1 MSARRSSDPPGGTA
15 RDDTP
20 NSSRLPIVV
29 AVFVVAIV
37 GVSTVGAFSH
47 GDLLAMCYDISLWA
61 SALLLIG
68 AAQLQPRDRRA
79 PWTWIG
85 VGALFWAAGATVNT
99 LLYDLHVE
107 SIPAIVPMLLY
118 ALGYL
123 PIVIGLAE
131 LADPRL
137 HTRRLSGIADGVLVF
152 LSLYAVLWLL
162 VVEKFAYAT
171 ELPKLD
177 RAFQSLYP
185 AGDLAMVVLT
195 ARVIAGRIFHRH
207 TSWTLFVAAL
217 GGAGCDIALL
227 SAYLVNP
234 EGEYRIINFAYQL
247 SVAALALAALLALSP
262 SPPVMTGRAR
272 ASGRLTMLVA
282 LSSLVP
288 PVVLLLLVVAG
299 HRELQVEPVALWLM
313 MAAVMVVLRN
323 LAGQREL
330 ERAHQQAMWLAS
342 HDHDTDLLRR
352 APFLHEVSEGDLRD
366 RTGTV
371 MVIEIGGLA
380 SIGDRLGH
388 DAADHAAVIVAER
401 VQSSVG
407 AAVVA
412 RMAHEQFAVFMR
424 STTLGRGRQV
434 AAALQAALAE
444 PVVLGTH
451 SIALEFSIGVAQA
464 DGAVI
469 DVLAGVRRATDA
481 MRHARRMGPGHVS
494 VDADLTGTVLA
505 SSAQSTAGPKWS
517 PTPHR
522 ERDPQR

>member
-1 MSARRSSDPPGGTA
+1 M
-15 RDDTP
+15 
-20 NSSRLPIVV
+20 I

-37 GVSTVGAFSH
+37 AVSGLGAFAN
-47 GDLLAMCYDISLWA
+47 GDLSSLCYDLSLWA
-61 SALLLIG
+61 SALLLVG
-68 AAQLQPRDRRA
+68 AARLQTRTGRG

-85 VGALFWAAGATVNT
+85 SGALLWAAGATVTT
-99 LLYDLHVE
+99 LLYDLHVT
-107 SIPAIVPMLLY
+107 SIPEIVPMLLY
-118 ALGYL
+118 AIGYL
-123 PIVIGLAE
+123 PIVVGLAG

-137 HTRRLSGIADGVLVF
+137 HARRLSGIADGVLVF

-162 VVEKFAYAT
+162 VVEKYAYAT
-171 ELPKLD
+171 ELPTLD

-185 AGDLAMVVLT
+185 AGDLAMVVLS
-195 ARVIAGRIFHRH
+195 ARVIALRMLPRR
-207 TSWTLFVAAL
+207 TSWTLFMAAL
-217 GGAGCDIALL
+217 AGAACDVALL
-227 SAYLVNP
+227 VAYLVNP
-234 EGEYRIINFAYQL
+234 NGEYRIINFAYQL
-247 SVAALALAALLALSP
+247 SVAALALAAMFALSP
-262 SPPVMTGRAR
+262 SPPMMTGRTR

-288 PVVLLLLVVAG
+288 PAVLTALVLIGHRDLQVQPVAIWLLVA
-299 HRELQVEPVALWLM
+299 AL
-313 MAAVMVVLRN
+313 MVVLRN

-371 MVIEIGGLA
+371 LVVEVAGLPA
-380 SIGDRLGH
+380 LGDRLGQ
-388 DAADHAAVIVAER
+388 DVADHLAVMVAER
-401 VQSSVG
+401 IQSLATG
-407 AAVVA
+407 AVVS
-412 RMAHEQFAVFMR
+412 RMAYDQFAVFMR

-434 AAALQAALAE
+434 AASLQAALAE
-444 PVVLGTH
+444 PVALGDH
-451 SIALEFSIGVAQA
+451 SIGLEFSIGVAQA

-505 SSAQSTAGPKWS
+505 SSAQSTAGPRWS
-517 PTPHR
+517 PTPQR

>member
-1 MSARRSSDPPGGTA
+1 MSARRSPGPPGGTV
-15 RDDTP
+15 RDDAAQ
-20 NSSRLPIVV
+20 SSRLPVV
-29 AVFVVAIV
+29 LTVFVAAIIA
-37 GVSTVGAFSH
+37 VSALGAFSH
-47 GDLLAMCYDISLWA
+47 GDLAALCYDLSLWA
-61 SALLLIG
+61 SALLLTG
-68 AAQLQPRDRRA
+68 AAQLQARSRRA
-79 PWTWIG
+79 AWTWIG
-85 VGALFWAAGATVNT
+85 AGALMWAAGATVNT
-99 LLYDLHVE
+99 LLYDLHVT
-107 SIPAIVPMLLY
+107 SIPEIVPMLLY
-118 ALGYL
+118 AVGYL

-131 LADPRL
+131 LADPRM
-137 HTRRLSGIADGVLVF
+137 HTRRLSGIADGLLVF

-162 VVEKFAYAT
+162 VVEKYAYAT

-185 AGDLAMVVLT
+185 AGDLAMVVLS
-195 ARVIAGRIFHRH
+195 ARVIAGRVLPRR
-207 TSWTLFVAAL
+207 TSWTLLIAAL
-217 GGAGCDIALL
+217 GGAACDVSLL
-227 SAYLVNP
+227 VAYLVNP
-234 EGEYRIINFAYQL
+234 TGEYRIINFAYQL
-247 SVAALALAALLALSP
+247 SVAALAVAALFALSP
-262 SPPVMTGRAR
+262 SPPLMTGRTR

-282 LSSLVP
+282 FSSVVP
-288 PVVLLLLVVAG
+288 PTVLMLLVVFG
-299 HRELQVEPVALWLM
+299 HRDLQVQPVALWLLI
-313 MAAVMVVLRN
+313 ASVAVVLRN

-371 MVIEIGGLA
+371 LVLEVGGLGA
-380 SIGDRLGH
+380 IGDRLGH
-388 DAADHAAVIVAER
+388 DVTDQVIVVVAER
-401 VQSSVG
+401 IRSTVG
-407 AAVVA
+407 DFVAA
-412 RMAHEQFAVFMR
+412 RMSYEQFAVFMR

-434 AAALQAALAE
+434 ATALHSALSE
-444 PVVLGTH
+444 PVTVGDHTL
-451 SIALEFSIGVAQA
+451 ALEHSIGVAQA

-517 PTPHR
+517 PTPRR

>member
-1 MSARRSSDPPGGTA
+1 VSARRSSDPPGGSA
-15 RDDTP
+15 RDDTQP
-20 NSSRLPIVV
+20 SSRLPVV
-29 AVFVVAIV
+29 TVLFVIAIV
-37 GVSTVGAFSH
+37 GVSAIGAFAH
-47 GDLLAMCYDISLWA
+47 GDLLSLCYDISLWA
-61 SALLLIG
+61 SALLLLG
-68 AAQLQPRDRRA
+68 AAQLQARTRRA

-85 VGALFWAAGATVNT
+85 LGALSWAAGATVNT
-99 LLYDLHVE
+99 LLYDLHVK
-107 SIPAIVPMLLY
+107 SIPEIVPMLLY
-118 ALGYL
+118 AVGYL
-123 PIVIGLAE
+123 PIVVGLAE

-162 VVEKFAYAT
+162 VVEKYAYST

-185 AGDLAMVVLT
+185 AGDLAMVVLS
-195 ARVIAGRIFHRH
+195 ARVIAGRMLHRR
-207 TSWTLFVAAL
+207 TSWTLFIASLAGAA
-217 GGAGCDIALL
+217 CDVALL
-227 SAYLVNP
+227 VAYLVNP
-234 EGEYRIINFAYQL
+234 TGEYRIINFAYQL
-247 SVAALALAALLALSP
+247 SIAAFAVAAMLALSP
-262 SPPVMTGRAR
+262 APPVMTGRAR
-272 ASGRLTMLVA
+272 ASGRLTMMVA

-288 PVVLLLLVVAG
+288 PAVLMVLVVGG
-299 HRELQVEPVALWLM
+299 HRELQVEPVALWPM
-313 MAAVMVVLRN
+313 VAAVMVVLRN

-371 MVIEIGGLA
+371 MVLEIAGLT

-388 DAADHAAVIVAER
+388 DAADHVAVIVAER
-401 VQSSVG
+401 VQSLVG
-407 AAVVA
+407 AAVVS
-412 RMAHEQFAVFMR
+412 RMAYEQFAVFMR

-434 AAALQAALAE
+434 AASLQSALAE
-444 PVVLGTH
+444 PVHIGDH
-451 SIALEFSIGVAQA
+451 SLALEFSIGVAQA

-481 MRHARRMGPGHVS
+481 MRHARRMGAGHVS

-505 SSAQSTAGPKWS
+505 SSVQSTAGPKWS

-522 ERDPQR
+522 EREVQR